1 MGAGGVVVA
10 AVLRRGCHKVCIM
23 PLLRLE
29 ECVDVVVLHVPP
41 VEAEMKLRTEGDDKR
56 GV

>member
-1 MGAGGVVVA
+1 MGAGGVVAA